1 MIIEGVRT
9 RPLVRNADGWS
20 IRVLDQR
27 LLPWT
32 IEWATVSNLEMA
44 AKAIRQM
51 WVRGAPM
58 LAVTGAYGLCMALRD
73 DPSDA
78 NLKHAYDTLIRTRPT
93 AINLKGALDEIMR
106 IVQPLPEPQRAQAA
120 YLRADAMCDADAQ
133 DCEAIGRHGLP
144 LIEAVA
150 RKRPDRPVQI
160 LTHCNAGALATF
172 EYGTATAPIYLAHEA
187 GIPVHVWVDETRPR
201 NQGASLTA
209 FELGQYGVQHTVI
222 SDNAGGL
229 LMQRG
234 DVDLCFVGVDRV
246 TRNGDAINKVG
257 TYLKA
262 LAAHDCGVPFYV
274 AMPFTSF
281 DPVTPLGGL
290 VPIEERSSEEVTHI
304 QGVTEDGVRRVVR
317 IVNPGSTAAN
327 PAFDV
332 TPARLVSGYLTERGL
347 LGIEH
352 LQGIAKAF
360 DTDATA
366 GLSVD

>member
-1 MIIEGVRT
+1 MMIDGVRT
-9 RPLVRNADGWS
+9 RPLVLNADGWS
-20 IRVLDQR
+20 VRVLDQR
-27 LLPWT
+27 LLPWSV
-32 IEWATVSNLEMA
+32 EWADIASLETA
-44 AKAIRQM
+44 ALAIKQM

-58 LAVTGAYGLCMALRD
+58 LAVTGAYGLCIALRD

-78 NLKHAYDTLIRTRPT
+78 ALDRAYDILIRTRPT
-93 AINLKGALDEIMR
+93 AINLKGALDDIAR
-106 IVQPLPEPQRAQAA
+106 AVRPLPPLERAGAA
-120 YLRADAMCDADAQ
+120 YACASAMCDADAR

-144 LIEAVA
+144 LIEAIA
-150 RKRPDRPVQI
+150 RRRPDRPVQI

-201 NQGASLTA
+201 NQGAALTA
-209 FELGQYGVQHTVI
+209 FELSQYGVPHTVI
-222 SDNAGGL
+222 ADNAGGL

-234 DVDLCFVGVDRV
+234 DVDVCFVGVDRV

-281 DPVTPLGGL
+281 DGSTSAGGE
-290 VPIEERSSEEVTHI
+290 VPIEERSADEVTHI
-304 QGVTEDGVRRVVR
+304 QGVTATGERQIVR
-317 IVNPGSTAAN
+317 IVNLGSNAAN

-332 TPARLVSGYLTERGL
+332 TSARLVSGYITERGL
-347 LGIEH
+347 LGIRE
-352 LQGIAKAF
+352 LNGGAF
-360 DTDATA
+360 APA
-366 GLSVD
+366 

>member
-1 MIIEGVRT
+1 MMIDGVRT
-9 RPLVRNADGWS
+9 RPLVLNADGWS
-20 IRVLDQR
+20 VRVLDQR
-27 LLPWT
+27 LLPWSV
-32 IEWATVSNLEMA
+32 EWADIASLETA
-44 AKAIRQM
+44 ALAIKQM

-58 LAVTGAYGLCMALRD
+58 LAVTGAYGLCIALRD

-78 NLKHAYDTLIRTRPT
+78 ALDRAYDILIRTRPT
-93 AINLKGALDEIMR
+93 AINLKGALDDIAR
-106 IVQPLPEPQRAQAA
+106 AVRPLPPLERASAA
-120 YLRADAMCDADAQ
+120 YACASAMCDADAR

-144 LIEAVA
+144 LIEAIA
-150 RKRPDRPVQI
+150 RRRPDRPVQI

-201 NQGASLTA
+201 NQGAALTA
-209 FELGQYGVQHTVI
+209 FELSQYGVPHTVI
-222 SDNAGGL
+222 ADNAGGL

-234 DVDLCFVGVDRV
+234 DVDVCFVGVDRV

-281 DPVTPLGGL
+281 DGSTSAGGE
-290 VPIEERSSEEVTHI
+290 VPIEERSADEVTHI
-304 QGVTEDGVRRVVR
+304 QGVTATGERQIVR
-317 IVNPGSTAAN
+317 IVNLGSNAAN

-332 TPARLVSGYLTERGL
+332 TPARLVSGYITERGL
-347 LGIEH
+347 LEIRELNG
-352 LQGIAKAF
+352 GTFAPA
-360 DTDATA
+360 
-366 GLSVD
+366 

>member
-1 MIIEGVRT
+1 MIVAGEST
-9 RPLVRNADGWS
+9 RPLILNTDGWS

-27 LLPWT
+27 LLPWSV
-32 IEWATVSNLEMA
+32 EWAEIASLETA
-44 AKAIRQM
+44 ALAIRQM

-58 LAVTGAYGLCMALRD
+58 LAVTGAYGLCIALRA
-73 DPSDA
+73 DPS
-78 NLKHAYDTLIRTRPT
+78 NESLEQAYSLLLATRPT
-93 AINLKGALDEIMR
+93 AINLKGALDEIVR
-106 IVQPLPEPQRAQAA
+106 TVSVLPLHERASAA
-120 YLRADAMCDADAQ
+120 YARAAAMCDADAR

-150 RKRPDRPVQI
+150 LRRPDRPVQI

-172 EYGTATAPIYLAHEA
+172 AYGTATAPIYLAHEA
-187 GIPVHVWVDETRPR
+187 GILVHVWVDETRPR

-209 FELGQYGVQHTVI
+209 FELSRYGVPHTVI
-222 SDNAGGL
+222 ADNAGGL

-246 TRNGDAINKVG
+246 TRNGDAINKIG

-281 DPVTPLGGL
+281 DPATLRGED
-290 VPIEERSSEEVTHI
+290 VPIEERSADEVTHI
-304 QGVTEDGVRRVVR
+304 QGVTEAGVRQVVR
-317 IVNPGSTAAN
+317 VVNPGSTAAN

-332 TPARLVSGYLTERGL
+332 TPAKLVSGYLTERGL
-347 LGIEH
+347 LT
-352 LQGIAKAF
+352 LA
-360 DTDATA
+360 DLDR
-366 GLSVD
+366 LSRQPSA

>member
-1 MIIEGVRT
+1 MIIGGART
-9 RPLVRNADGWS
+9 RPLVLNPDGWS

-27 LLPWT
+27 LLPWSVEWQT
-32 IEWATVSNLEMA
+32 IAGLDTA
-44 AKAIRQM
+44 ALAIKQM

-58 LAVTGAYGLCMALRD
+58 LAVTGAYGICIALHD

-78 NLKHAYDTLIRTRPT
+78 SLDRAYAILISTRPT
-93 AINLKGALDEIMR
+93 AINLKGALDEIVR
-106 IVQPLPEPQRAQAA
+106 TVRPLPLSERSAAA
-120 YLRADAMCDADAQ
+120 YARAAAMCDADAI

-144 LIEAVA
+144 LIEAIA
-150 RKRPDRPVQI
+150 DKRSGRPVNI

-209 FELGQYGVQHTVI
+209 FELSQYGVPHTVI

-246 TRNGDAINKVG
+246 TLNGDAINKVG

-262 LAAHDCGVPFYV
+262 LAAHDCGVPFYI

-281 DPVTPLGGL
+281 DPATLRGED
-290 VPIEERSSEEVTHI
+290 VPIEERSAEEVTHM
-304 QGVTEDGVRRVVR
+304 QGVTEDGTRHVVR
-317 IVNPGSTAAN
+317 IVNPGSRAAN
-327 PAFDV
+327 PAFDM
-332 TPARLVSGYLTERGL
+332 TPARLITGYITERGL
-347 LGIEH
+347 LNVRD
-352 LQGIAKAF
+352 LAN
-360 DTDATA
+360 T
-366 GLSVD
+366 

>member
-1 MIIEGVRT
+1 MIIDGVRT
-9 RPLVRNADGWS
+9 RPLVLNADGWS

-27 LLPWT
+27 LLPWSV
-32 IEWATVSNLEMA
+32 EWADIASLETA
-44 AKAIRQM
+44 ALAIKQM

-58 LAVTGAYGLCMALRD
+58 LAVTGAYGLCIALRD

-78 NLKHAYDTLIRTRPT
+78 ALNHAYDVLIRTRPT
-93 AINLKGALDEIMR
+93 AINLKGALDEIVR
-106 IVQPLPEPQRAQAA
+106 TVRPLPASERVRAA
-120 YLRADAMCDADAQ
+120 YARANAMCDADAR

-144 LIEAVA
+144 LIEAIA
-150 RKRPDRPVQI
+150 RRRPDRPVQI

-187 GIPVHVWVDETRPR
+187 GIAVHVWVDETRPR
-201 NQGASLTA
+201 NQGAALTA
-209 FELGQYGVQHTVI
+209 FELSQYGVPHTVI
-222 SDNAGGL
+222 ADNAGGL

-234 DVDLCFVGVDRV
+234 EVDLCFVGVDRV

-281 DPVTPLGGL
+281 DSSTLHGGD
-290 VPIEERSSEEVTHI
+290 VPIEERSADEVTHI
-304 QGVTEDGVRRVVR
+304 QGLTESGARQVVR
-317 IVNPGSTAAN
+317 IVNPGSNAAN

-347 LGIEH
+347 LTIRDLNGS
-352 LQGIAKAF
+352 K
-360 DTDATA
+360 
-366 GLSVD
+366 

>member
-1 MIIEGVRT
+1 MIIDGART
-9 RPLVRNADGWS
+9 RPLVVNPDGWS

-27 LLPWT
+27 LLPWS
-32 IEWATVSNLEMA
+32 IEWATIEDLDTA
-44 AKAIRQM
+44 ALAIKQM

-58 LAVTGAYGLCMALRD
+58 LAVTGAYGLCIALRD

-78 NLKHAYDTLIRTRPT
+78 NLERAYAILISTRPT
-93 AINLKGALDEIMR
+93 AINLKGALHEIVR
-106 IVQPLPEPQRAQAA
+106 TVRPLPPSGRASAA
-120 YLRADAMCDADAQ
+120 YIRAAAMCDADAS

-144 LIEAVA
+144 LIKSIAQ
-150 RKRPDRPVQI
+150 KRPYRPVQI

-209 FELGQYGVQHTVI
+209 FELSQYGVPHTVI

-234 DVDLCFVGVDRV
+234 DVDLCFVGADRV
-246 TRNGDAINKVG
+246 TLNGDTINKVG

-262 LAAHDCGVPFYV
+262 LAAHDCSIPFYI

-281 DPVTPLGGL
+281 DPATLRGED
-290 VPIEERSSEEVTHI
+290 VPIEERSADEVTHMA
-304 QGVTEDGVRRVVR
+304 GLTDDGVRRVVR
-317 IVNPGSTAAN
+317 IVNPGSRAAN
-327 PAFDV
+327 PAFDM
-332 TPARLVSGYLTERGL
+332 TPARLISGYITERGL
-347 LGIEH
+347 LNAQQLASAH
-352 LQGIAKAF
+352 
-360 DTDATA
+360 
-366 GLSVD
+366 S

>member
-27 LLPWT
+27 QLPWSV
-32 IEWATVSNLEMA
+32 EWVAVSSLETA
-44 AKAIRQM
+44 ALAIRQM

-58 LAVTGAYGLCMALRD
+58 LAVTGAYGLCIALRND
-73 DPSDA
+73 SSDA
-78 NLKHAYDTLIRTRPT
+78 SLAHAYDTLIRTRPT
-93 AINLKGALDEIMR
+93 AVNLKGALDEIVR
-106 IVQPLPEPQRAQAA
+106 TVRPLPEPQRAQAA
-120 YLRADAMCDADAQ
+120 YMRADAMCDADAQ

-144 LIEAVA
+144 LIKAVFS
-150 RKRPDRPVQI
+150 KRPDRPVQI

-209 FELGQYGVQHTVI
+209 FELREYGVPHTVI

-246 TRNGDAINKVG
+246 TRNGDAINKIG

-281 DPVTPLGGL
+281 DPVTERGNL
-290 VPIEERSSEEVTHI
+290 VPIEERSGEEVTHI
-304 QGVTEDGVRRVVR
+304 QGVTDDGVRHVVR
-317 IVNPGSTAAN
+317 IVNPGSPAAN

-332 TPARLVSGYLTERGL
+332 TPARLVSGYITERGL
-347 LGIEH
+347 LKIDQLEGVGKIS
-352 LQGIAKAF
+352 K
-360 DTDATA
+360 
-366 GLSVD
+366 

>member
-1 MIIEGVRT
+1 MMIDGVRT
-9 RPLVRNADGWS
+9 RPLVLNADGWS
-20 IRVLDQR
+20 VRVLDQR
-27 LLPWT
+27 LLPWSV
-32 IEWATVSNLEMA
+32 EWADIASLETA
-44 AKAIRQM
+44 ALAIKQM

-58 LAVTGAYGLCMALRD
+58 LAVTGAYGLCIALRD

-78 NLKHAYDTLIRTRPT
+78 ALDRAYDILIHTRPT
-93 AINLKGALDEIMR
+93 AINLKGALDDIAR
-106 IVQPLPEPQRAQAA
+106 AVRPLPPLERAGAA
-120 YLRADAMCDADAQ
+120 YACASAMCDADAR

-144 LIEAVA
+144 LIEAIA
-150 RKRPDRPVQI
+150 RRRPDRPVQI

-201 NQGASLTA
+201 NQGAALTA
-209 FELGQYGVQHTVI
+209 FELSQYGVPHTVI
-222 SDNAGGL
+222 ADNAGGL

-234 DVDLCFVGVDRV
+234 DVDVCFVGVDRV

-281 DPVTPLGGL
+281 DGSTSAGGE
-290 VPIEERSSEEVTHI
+290 VPIEERSADEVTHI
-304 QGVTEDGVRRVVR
+304 QGVTATGERQIVR
-317 IVNPGSTAAN
+317 IVNLGSNAAN

-332 TPARLVSGYLTERGL
+332 TPARLVSGYITERGL
-347 LGIEH
+347 LGIRE
-352 LQGIAKAF
+352 LNGGAF
-360 DTDATA
+360 APA
-366 GLSVD
+366 

>member
-27 LLPWT
+27 LLPWSV
-32 IEWATVSNLEMA
+32 EWATVSSLETA
-44 AKAIRQM
+44 ALAIKQM

-58 LAVTGAYGLCMALRD
+58 LAVTGAYGLCIALRG
-73 DPSDA
+73 DPSDTSLA
-78 NLKHAYDTLIRTRPT
+78 HAYDTLIRTRPT
-93 AINLKGALDEIMR
+93 AVNLKGALDEIVR
-106 IVQPLPEPQRAQAA
+106 TVRSLPEAQRAQAA
-120 YLRADAMCDADAQ
+120 YLRADSMCDADAQ
-133 DCEAIGRHGLP
+133 DCEAIGRNGLP
-144 LIEAVA
+144 LIKAIA
-150 RKRPDRPVQI
+150 SKRPDRPVQI

-172 EYGTATAPIYLAHEA
+172 EYGTATAPIYRAHEA

-209 FELGQYGVQHTVI
+209 FELGQYGVPHTVI

-246 TRNGDAINKVG
+246 TGNGDAINKVG

-281 DPVTPLGGL
+281 DPATARGDL
-290 VPIEERSSEEVTHI
+290 VPIEERSGEEVTHI
-304 QGVTEDGVRRVVR
+304 QGVTNDGVRRVVR
-317 IVNPGSTAAN
+317 IVNPGSSAAN

-332 TPARLVSGYLTERGL
+332 TPARLVSGYITERGL
-347 LGIEH
+347 LRIDQ
-352 LQGIAKAF
+352 LQGVAKI
-360 DTDATA
+360 
-366 GLSVD
+366 SE

>member
-1 MIIEGVRT
+1 MILNGVRI
-9 RPLVRNADGWS
+9 RPLVLNADGWS

-27 LLPWT
+27 LLPWSV
-32 IEWATVSNLEMA
+32 EWANIPDLETA
-44 AKAIRQM
+44 ALAIKQM

-58 LAVTGAYGLCMALRD
+58 LAVTGAYGLCIALRD

-78 NLKHAYDTLIRTRPT
+78 ALEGAYNTLIQTRPT

-106 IVQPLPEPQRAQAA
+106 AVRPLPFSQRAAAA
-120 YLRADAMCDADAQ
+120 YVRADAMCDADAQ

-144 LIEAVA
+144 LIEAIA
-150 RKRPDRPVQI
+150 RRKPDRPVQI

-209 FELGQYGVQHTVI
+209 FELSQYGVPHTVI
-222 SDNAGGL
+222 ADNAGGL
-229 LMQRG
+229 LIQRG

-281 DPVTPLGGL
+281 DPNTEHGND
-290 VPIEERSSEEVTHI
+290 VPIEERSADEVTHM
-304 QGVTEDGVRRVVR
+304 QGVTEDGIRQVVR
-317 IVNPGSTAAN
+317 VVNPGSKAAN

-347 LGIEH
+347 LTIGD
-352 LQGIAKAF
+352 L
-360 DTDATA
+360 TR
-366 GLSVD
+366 S